1 MGHMC
6 GRFTITA
13 TKPVI
18 EKRFKAKFESSEY
31 TPRYNAAPSQML
43 PVILNTEP
51 DKIKM
56 VRWGLQ
62 PVWMQKK
69 SGKKDGLINVRSE
82 TLKEK
87 HTFKSDLEKRRCLV
101 LADGFYEWQ
110 KNPNGKKIPF
120 RFTLKDKGLIAMAGL
135 WEENE
140 NGKNFAIITT
150 TPNTLLAK
158 VHNRMPVILE
168 ERTESKWLDDALKYE
183 EIIKILIPHTDK
195 DMMGYAVSTTLNSA
209 KFDSPALLNESVS
222 K

>member
-1 MGHMC
+1 MC

-13 TKPVI
+13 TKPII
-18 EKRFKAKFESSEY
+18 EKRFKAKFEGGEY
-31 TPRYNAAPSQML
+31 KPRYNAAPSQML

-62 PVWMQKK
+62 PKWMQEKT
-69 SGKKDGLINVRSE
+69 GKRDGLINVRAE

-110 KNPNGKKIPF
+110 KNPAGKKIPF
-120 RFTLKDKGLIAMAGL
+120 RFTMKDKGLIAMAGL

-150 TPNTLLAK
+150 TPNNLLAK

-168 ERTESKWLDDALKYE
+168 EKTENRWLDDSIKNEDKINLLK
-183 EIIKILIPHTDK
+183 PHTDK
-195 DMMGYAVSTTLNSA
+195 DMMSYEVSTMLNSA
-209 KFDSPALLNESVS
+209 KFDSPALLNEPIS
-222 K
+222 KRS